1 MAAGK
6 PETIKMNKYY
16 KISSRTTYL
25 GETANFY
32 LCKNILKSLFRNAKQ
47 E

>member
-1 MAAGK
+1 MAVGK
-6 PETIKMNKYY
+6 LETIKMNKYC

-32 LCKNILKSLFRNAKQ
+32 VCKNISKSLFQKVKQ